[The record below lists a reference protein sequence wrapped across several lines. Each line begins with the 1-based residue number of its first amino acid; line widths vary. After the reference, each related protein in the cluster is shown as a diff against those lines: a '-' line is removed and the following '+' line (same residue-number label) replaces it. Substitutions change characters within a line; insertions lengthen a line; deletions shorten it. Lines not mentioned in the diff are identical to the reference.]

1 MLQNLVKFFV
11 FATLFMGSN
20 GLHANRITKL
30 YSKLLSFGF
39 KQSSLDLCH
48 FIKRT
53 DHSFFALLIM
63 WMNSLLTA
71 QQCVLLFELKLF

>member
-53 DHSFFALLIM
+53 DHSFFALLIYVDDLLV
-63 WMNSLLTA
+63 NSTA
-71 QQCVLLFELKLF
+71 MRLII